1 MEVMAFSQ
9 IIKFFAAL
17 VFVLALMG
25 GLALAMRKFGSNHPL
40 TAPHKRRLKIIEVL
54 PLDAK
59 RKAVLL
65 RRDNREHLVILGT
78 NSETVV
84 ESGIESQQD
93 AEVIS
98 LKNNA
103 KADAR

>member
-1 MEVMAFSQ
+1 MEVIAVSQ
-9 IIKFFAAL
+9 IIKFIAAL

-25 GLALAMRKFGSNHPL
+25 GLALAVRKFGSNHPL
-40 TAPHKRRLKIIEVL
+40 TAPHKRRLKIMEVL

-65 RRDNREHLVILGT
+65 KRDGREHLVILGA
-78 NSETVV
+78 NSETLI

-93 AEVIS
+93 AEVIP
-98 LKNNA
+98 LK
-103 KADAR
+103 KQKE